1 MLRWTLIFLVVAVVA
16 GAFGFGGIAAAA
28 ADFARILFFIFLV
41 LLIASVVLG
50 ISGSVMRQ
58 VLSLALPIAALL
70 GGGIAGKSGIA
81 GGLLMVASAVGI
93 LLVLEIGVVSLITS
107 IPIGLGGVLAL
118 IAGFSEGG
126 A

>member
-1 MLRWTLIFLVVAVVA
+1 
-16 GAFGFGGIAAAA
+16 
-28 ADFARILFFIFLV
+28 
-41 LLIASVVLG
+41 
-50 ISGSVMRQ
+50 
-58 VLSLALPIAALL
+58 
-70 GGGIAGKSGIA
+70 
-81 GGLLMVASAVGI
+81 MVASAVGI

>member
-1 MLRWTLIFLVVAVVA
+1 MKTGAVVLGVVGGVIA
-16 GAFGFGGIAAAA
+16 LIIGVISFFVGDLGA
-28 ADFARILFFIFLV
+28 
-41 LLIASVVLG
+41 SLG